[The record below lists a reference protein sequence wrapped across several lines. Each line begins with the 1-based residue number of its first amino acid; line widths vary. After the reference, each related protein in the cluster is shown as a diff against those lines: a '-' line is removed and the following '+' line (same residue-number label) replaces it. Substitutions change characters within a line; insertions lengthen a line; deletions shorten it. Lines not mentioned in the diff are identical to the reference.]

1 MRKWLILL
9 LAILLMAL
17 YAQLESD
24 EFEDRVE
31 AADQLFR
38 P

>member
-1 MRKWLILL
+1 MRKWLLFI

-17 YAQLESD
+17 YAQLDSMKY
-24 EFEDRVE
+24 EDRIE